1 MRGQGATKFENICKR
16 KNIYSFILPQQF
28 VRNEQSK
35 EPFKLLEYHQLQCNY
50 FNEKMYIQDDQD
62 PSFSLGAFLQPVSLN
77 ITYHPFLTSIPAKT
91 MASP

>member
-35 EPFKLLEYHQLQCNY
+35 EPFKLLEYHQLQ
-50 FNEKMYIQDDQD
+50 
-62 PSFSLGAFLQPVSLN
+62 
-77 ITYHPFLTSIPAKT
+77 
-91 MASP
+91 